1 MSTSTSTSKIATPIF
16 HPRTT
21 PQQILISPGHSTPGW
36 TTHIATLLPPHTT
49 ANAAFQ
55 NPSND
60 RILTTLLN
68 SPRLLKLCKEFKRE
82 LPANQIWT
90 AQDEER
96 NDDGKFG
103 RNNLER
109 EWEVDE
115 VLEELKKAVVSVS
128 GYDRRSTWS
137 LRAVEVNGPFEIR
150 VDEKGHESV
159 VEVPDRR
166 HVYM

>member
-1 MSTSTSTSKIATPIF
+1 MSTSTFTSTITTPIF
-16 HPRTT
+16 HPRNT
-21 PQQILISPGHSTPGW
+21 PQKIIISPGHSNPGW
-36 TTHIATLLPPHTT
+36 ITHIATLLPPNST

-55 NPSND
+55 SPSND
-60 RILTTLLN
+60 QILSKLLT

-82 LPANQIWT
+82 LPANQVWT
-90 AQDEER
+90 AQDEQR
-96 NDDGKFG
+96 SDDGKFG

-115 VLEELKKAVVSVS
+115 VLEELKQAGINVA
-128 GYDRRSTWS
+128 GFDRRSTWS
-137 LRAVEVNGPFEIR
+137 LRTVEVNGPFEVR

>member
-1 MSTSTSTSKIATPIF
+1 MSWSTSAPTSAPKTTTPIF
-16 HPRTT
+16 HPRNT
-21 PQQILISPGHSTPGW
+21 PQKILISPGHANPGW
-36 TTHIATLLPPHTT
+36 ITYIATLLPPHTT
-49 ANAAFQ
+49 ANAAFR

-60 RILTTLLN
+60 RIFTNLLT

-82 LPANQIWT
+82 LPANQIWI

-115 VLEELKKAVVSVS
+115 VLEELKKM
-128 GYDRRSTWS
+128 G
-137 LRAVEVNGPFEIR
+137 
-150 VDEKGHESV
+150 VDEIMGQDTPPDAI
-159 VEVPDRR
+159 VELVRGMVAER
-166 HVYM
+166 GAR